1 MFFCNKC
8 LTRQP
13 AWQCEN
19 AHFICESCHSFFT
32 FCSTCHT
39 ENVQSRSLIAQ
50 KIVGLFS
57 KPCQFTKHGC
67 KDFIKEL
74 DHHERDCSYREIAC
88 FFEDCPDKI
97 LMYKVLEHYQIFGQ
111 WHQNFTIPIEEV
123 CNEDRGFFNLAEGF
137 DIRVSISHQN
147 ELYQKAS
154 YLKLK
159 EDCQFFFLCWAG
171 NLKRKAI
178 FWMYYL
184 GSPKEAEKFV
194 FRLRLFN
201 QGSEKEIHVTGPTI
215 GIDTKYHRMS
225 FNPLSFKFPFSEI
238 KQFWSQN
245 EIKLSWEVT
254 VVENN
259 FPNMIN

>member
-1 MFFCNKC
+1 VN
-8 LTRQP
+8 
-13 AWQCEN
+13 
-19 AHFICESCHSFFT
+19 
-32 FCSTCHT
+32 
-39 ENVQSRSLIAQ
+39 
-50 KIVGLFS
+50 
-57 KPCQFTKHGC
+57 
-67 KDFIKEL
+67 
-74 DHHERDCSYREIAC
+74 
-88 FFEDCPDKI
+88 
-97 LMYKVLEHYQIFGQ
+97 KVLEHFQIFSL

-123 CNEDRGFFNLAEGF
+123 SNEDRGLLKLPDGFN
-137 DIRVSISHQN
+137 VSISISHCRDFFQT
-147 ELYQKAS
+147 AS

-159 EDCQFFFLCWAG
+159 LKKESQFFFLCLAG
-171 NLKRKAI
+171 NLKRKAV

-184 GSPKEAEKFV
+184 GPPKEAENFA

-215 GIDTKYHRMS
+215 GIDTKYYRMS
-225 FNPLSFKFPFSEI
+225 FNPLSFKLPFSEI